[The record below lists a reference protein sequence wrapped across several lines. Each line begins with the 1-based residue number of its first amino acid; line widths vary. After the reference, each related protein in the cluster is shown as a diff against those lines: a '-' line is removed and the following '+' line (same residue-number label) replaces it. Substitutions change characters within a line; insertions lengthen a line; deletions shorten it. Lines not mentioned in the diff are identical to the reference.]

1 MSSSKVVRYKRRP
14 RAVALIFALVLVY
27 IICFVVLYMTKS
39 KVQTYEVNTGSL
51 TNNAVYTAIALRSEN
66 VYYSPYSGDVNYY
79 QREDTRVKK
88 GDTIYSVDETGRV
101 SEILASYNKVGE
113 NSLSKQNLADIK
125 STLNNY
131 KTDYDGSDFSYIYD
145 LKSDLNATVLQS
157 INENIMNNI
166 DSIVESTGSQ
176 NLFRTV
182 EAETNG
188 IVVYAVD
195 GYEGKEPETITASD
209 FNKDN
214 YNKNNLKAES
224 IIVAD
229 NPAYKMVTSENWY
242 LMIKLSQDD
251 ISKYGLQGK
260 KSIDI
265 KVKKDNMTFTCGFS
279 IIEKSD
285 GYYGKLSVDS
295 YMIRYASERFL
306 DIELVTTGKSGMKI
320 PVSAVTENEFYVIPK
335 SYMTKGGNSSNYG
348 FITEKYD
355 ENGNLTPSFT
365 EADIYKTTDDSVYV
379 SKDSFDAGSVVVMPD
394 SSSRFVIGPV
404 EKLRGVYC
412 VNTGYTVFCP
422 VEIIDQNNEYYIVKQ
437 KVVHGITVYDR
448 IILDA
453 DKYKPN
459 EMIY

>member
-260 KSIDI
+260 K
-265 KVKKDNMTFTCGFS
+265 VH
-279 IIEKSD
+279 
-285 GYYGKLSVDS
+285 
-295 YMIRYASERFL
+295 RY
-306 DIELVTTGKSGMKI
+306 
-320 PVSAVTENEFYVIPK
+320 
-335 SYMTKGGNSSNYG
+335 KG
-348 FITEKYD
+348 
-355 ENGNLTPSFT
+355 
-365 EADIYKTTDDSVYV
+365 
-379 SKDSFDAGSVVVMPD
+379 
-394 SSSRFVIGPV
+394 
-404 EKLRGVYC
+404 
-412 VNTGYTVFCP
+412 
-422 VEIIDQNNEYYIVKQ
+422 Q
-437 KVVHGITVYDR
+437 KG
-448 IILDA
+448 
-453 DKYKPN
+453 
-459 EMIY
+459 

>member
-27 IICFVVLYMTKS
+27 IICFVVLYVTKS

-88 GDTIYSVDETGRV
+88 GDTMYSVDETGRV

-131 KTDYDGSDFSYIYD
+131 KTDYDGSDFSYVYD

-188 IVVYAVD
+188 IVVYAID

-365 EADIYKTTDDSVYV
+365 EADIYKRTDDSVNV
-379 SKDSFDAGSVVVMPD
+379 S
-394 SSSRFVIGPV
+394 
-404 EKLRGVYC
+404 
-412 VNTGYTVFCP
+412 
-422 VEIIDQNNEYYIVKQ
+422 
-437 KVVHGITVYDR
+437 
-448 IILDA
+448 
-453 DKYKPN
+453 
-459 EMIY
+459 